1 MREKCFK
8 MGLVLLGKEERSKMR
23 QKCVRISAQEMRSS
37 QTLAAILPWAGLGE
51 FAWILRIHL
60 SFLARFAGASLR
72 QAFGL
77 PQREGACLALTA
89 PLSHTGFVC
98 GGRLRQ
104 AFVCALGQRP
114 AMGEWTQV
122 NRQRNT
128 PPRWMVDQELQELR
142 EEMAWMR
149 SRLSAPSQGSKDKGK
164 GKGQARP
171 KPKGASQGASPPTTA
186 TQASSEGPARR
197 RPNLKPNEE
206 RATPTLIEIK
216 CQKCQ
221 AYNWTSRELCRSCE
235 TPLARLPG
243 ISSSSTQLLPPV
255 ARSPGTTPGKSY
267 ADAAAGSPP
276 ASQSVLALDK
286 EGLSK
291 RQAELET
298 VIGTLPDESPLKTE
312 LSTQLDSVKEKLK
325 DPRQPGAR
333 LDSAT
338 AGVKKATA
346 RREKAEETLK
356 QAQEALE
363 QARLQETRAI
373 QELEDAKAAAAP
385 PPPPDT
391 PPPGSVSLSSD
402 DVAGLI
408 SFFQELAE
416 DREAAPGAEPPSKK
430 GRVGPYGETPSLKAT
445 KDAAVRAKLERGQAY
460 LGFMLNQSLKSGDGS
475 CQADT
480 QETVSQKGSGKGSGA
495 APGVSA
501 HPPPKTQCLP
511 LRPQRRRKRK
521 PPNPPRWTKTLQCR
535 MLRPR

>member
-1 MREKCFK
+1 
-8 MGLVLLGKEERSKMR
+8 
-23 QKCVRISAQEMRSS
+23 
-37 QTLAAILPWAGLGE
+37 
-51 FAWILRIHL
+51 
-60 SFLARFAGASLR
+60 
-72 QAFGL
+72 
-77 PQREGACLALTA
+77 
-89 PLSHTGFVC
+89 
-98 GGRLRQ
+98 
-104 AFVCALGQRP
+104 
-114 AMGEWTQV
+114 MGEWTQV

-149 SRLSAPSQGSKDKGK
+149 SRLSAPSQGSKGKGK
-164 GKGQARP
+164 GKGQAKP
-171 KPKGASQGASPPTTA
+171 KPKGASQGAPPPTNT
-186 TQASSEGPARR
+186 TPASSEGPARR

-243 ISSSSTQLLPPV
+243 ISTSSTPPLQPV
-255 ARSPGTTPGKSY
+255 AKPVGITPGKSY

-338 AGVKKATA
+338 AGLKKATA

-363 QARLQETRAI
+363 QARLQETRAA

-385 PPPPDT
+385 PPPPET

-416 DREAAPGAEPPSKK
+416 EREAAPGAEPPSKK
-430 GRVGPYGETPSLKAT
+430 GRVGPYGETPSLKAA

-460 LGFMLNQSLKSGDGS
+460 LGFMLNQSLKSGDGC
-475 CQADT
+475 CQAAT
-480 QETVSQKGSGKGSGA
+480 QETPSQKGSGKGSGA

-501 HPPPKTQCLP
+501 EPPKDPVPPPAPTAEKEKEATQP
-511 LRPQRRRKRK
+511 TQVDQDSVMQDAQAR
-521 PPNPPRWTKTLQCR
+521 
-535 MLRPR
+535 

>member
-1 MREKCFK
+1 
-8 MGLVLLGKEERSKMR
+8 
-23 QKCVRISAQEMRSS
+23 
-37 QTLAAILPWAGLGE
+37 
-51 FAWILRIHL
+51 
-60 SFLARFAGASLR
+60 
-72 QAFGL
+72 
-77 PQREGACLALTA
+77 
-89 PLSHTGFVC
+89 
-98 GGRLRQ
+98 
-104 AFVCALGQRP
+104 
-114 AMGEWTQV
+114 MGEWTQV

-149 SRLSAPSQGSKDKGK
+149 SRLSAPSQGSKGKGK
-164 GKGQARP
+164 GKGQAKP
-171 KPKGASQGASPPTTA
+171 KPKGASQGATPPATA

-206 RATPTLIEIK
+206 TATPTLIEIK

-243 ISSSSTQLLPPV
+243 ISSSSTQPLQPV
-255 ARSPGTTPGKSY
+255 ARPLGTTPGKSY

-298 VIGTLPDESPLKTE
+298 SHWNLAGRIPSQD
-312 LSTQLDSVKEKLK
+312 
-325 DPRQPGAR
+325 GAFH
-333 LDSAT
+333 SAGLCQREAEGPQA
-338 AGVKKATA
+338 AGS
-346 RREKAEETLK
+346 
-356 QAQEALE
+356 
-363 QARLQETRAI
+363 QARLGDSRGEEGHRQAGKGRRNLETGAGGIGASPPPGDQGYPRTGGC
-373 QELEDAKAAAAP
+373 QSCSSSP

-416 DREAAPGAEPPSKK
+416 EREAAPGAEPPSKK

-460 LGFMLNQSLKSGDGS
+460 LGYMLNQSLKSGDGS
-475 CQADT
+475 CQAAT
-480 QETVSQKGSGKGSGA
+480 QETPSQKGSGKGSGA
-495 APGVSA
+495 APGVGA
-501 HPPPKTQCLP
+501 DPPKDPLPPPAPTAEKEKEATQP
-511 LRPQRRRKRK
+511 IQVDEDSAMQDAQAR
-521 PPNPPRWTKTLQCR
+521 
-535 MLRPR
+535 